1 MSAKILIQ
9 ISLSVGA
16 LVLFIIVISLF
27 RRWISSFGKK
37 HSFHERRTF
46 YAKKVITLLF
56 AILFLVFLSVIW
68 GFNIEGLPVYFASF
82 FGIVGIAFFAS
93 WSLLSN
99 ITASLIL
106 FFNYSFR
113 IYDKIKI
120 VDGDNSIIGVVKDMS
135 MFSLELETE
144 EGLKVNIPN
153 NLVIQKSV
161 IILEDSVN

>member
-1 MSAKILIQ
+1 
-9 ISLSVGA
+9 
-16 LVLFIIVISLF
+16 
-27 RRWISSFGKK
+27 
-37 HSFHERRTF
+37 
-46 YAKKVITLLF
+46 LLF

-68 GFNIEGLPVYFASF
+68 GFNIEGLPVYLASF

-120 VDGDNSIIGVVKDMS
+120 VDGDNSIVGVVKDMS